1 MTPTPI
7 PRTRPDRETWKH
19 FVRAIRNFL
28 TSEVRARAIFLCGA
42 LLLIFLAINAPERG
56 EQLRRARLHDGAR
69 EPRSQPLPPGG
80 AALRRGV
87 RRFDGGG
94 GPGELHAGAPRP
106 ALAQLAHP
114 TAGRHLSHRPLLRPP
129 AGAGRPAQSRPAHLR
144 GHPDVRHHDPVRE
157 PDAAERLDHRRG
169 VLGRPLDDQPD
180 AVPRR
185 HRLRGDRLGRHDP
198 ARPPARTPQLPAGRP
213 RGGLSR
219 PAHPRTRERRVDRAA
234 APRAAAYDTALRADL
249 RPDRQSAAHH
259 QRQPERRVLHH
270 RVQLPH
276 PDHPGADRGAAVHAR
291 RRAVRH
297 GDAGG
302 HGVLDPARRVL
313 AGRDAVPDDLLVR
326 RRHGPA

>member
-1 MTPTPI
+1 MRRAAPHL
-7 PRTRPDRETWKH
+7 PRHQR
-19 FVRAIRNFL
+19 
-28 TSEVRARAIFLCGA
+28 
-42 LLLIFLAINAPERG
+42 PERG

-129 AGAGRPAQSRPAHLR
+129 AGAGRPAESRPAHLR

-157 PDAAERLDHRRG
+157 PDAAERLDHRRR

-185 HRLRGDRLGRHDP
+185 HRLRGDRLRRHDP

-219 PAHPRTRERRVDRAA
+219 RSSSTYARTPSRSRCSTASHGLRRGSSSGST
-234 APRAAAYDTALRADL
+234 P
-249 RPDRQSAAHH
+249 
-259 QRQPERRVLHH
+259 
-270 RVQLPH
+270 
-276 PDHPGADRGAAVHAR
+276 
-291 RRAVRH
+291 
-297 GDAGG
+297 
-302 HGVLDPARRVL
+302 
-313 AGRDAVPDDLLVR
+313 
-326 RRHGPA
+326 